1 MAWQPSLA
9 AAGFSLVLSLPEE
22 LQLAVLS
29 KLSSLSLKLAGMTC
43 TQLCTAG
50 RQARRDRL
58 CRRLAA
64 SWRSRTQDAIAIRA
78 STYTDLIDHVT
89 ALPEAKREVVLRMA
103 ERFRTSH
110 SADVWQMPT
119 SYKGILAG
127 HYAWHLY
134 VGARRQALAD
144 KMKELL

>member
-43 TQLCTAG
+43 PQLCTAA

-64 SWRSRTQDAIAIRA
+64 SWRCAAQDACAIRGTTYIDLSVQVA
-78 STYTDLIDHVT
+78 S
-89 ALPEAKREVVLRMA
+89 LPEAKREVVLRMA